1 MGCSFRDWYKF
12 NVHQRIHQNYIEGI
26 SLATTGVV
34 AAGLVK
40 GNYGFGVGLAYMIG
54 RYYLFVL
61 DSSTLSST
69 RRRKAHSTLAESQ
82 ESHSAT
88 SPP

>member
-1 MGCSFRDWYKF
+1 M
-12 NVHQRIHQNYIEGI
+12 NYIEGI

-40 GNYGFGVGLAYMIG
+40 GDYGVGVGLAYMIG
-54 RYYLFVL
+54 RYCPFVA
-61 DSSTLSST
+61 DSFTLSST
-69 RRRKAHSTLAESQ
+69 RRRRAPSTQAESQ

>member
-1 MGCSFRDWYKF
+1 MVWLFRDWYKF
-12 NVHQRIHQNYIEGI
+12 NIHQRIHQNYIEGI

-40 GNYGFGVGLAYMIG
+40 GNYGLGVGLGYMIG

-61 DSSTLSST
+61 DSFTLSST
-69 RRRKAHSTLAESQ
+69 RRRKAPSIQAES
-82 ESHSAT
+82 
-88 SPP
+88 

>member
-1 MGCSFRDWYKF
+1 M
-12 NVHQRIHQNYIEGI
+12 NYIEGI
-26 SLATTGVV
+26 SLASTGII

-40 GNYGFGVGLAYMIG
+40 GDYAVGVGLAYMIG
-54 RYYLFVL
+54 RYLIAVL

-69 RRRKAHSTLAESQ
+69 RRRKALSTLAESLV
-82 ESHSAT
+82 SHSAT